1 VSLLTSNNPTI
12 QQSNNPT
19 IQQSNNPTIQQ
30 SSNPTIQ
37 QSNNPTIQ
45 QSMKIAVASQNR
57 KTIFDHAGRCRN
69 FWIFDIKENTISGKS
84 LMELPKEQSFHNSP
98 QSEPHPLDEVDV
110 LIVGGMGPGLVRKL
124 VRKGIQGI
132 ITPEKDPEKA
142 VQAYL
147 EGVLETL
154 SVGEHRCK
162 DHHHD

>member
-1 VSLLTSNNPTI
+1 MLTSNNPTI
-12 QQSNNPT
+12 QQSQT

-45 QSMKIAVASQNR
+45 QS
-57 KTIFDHAGRCRN
+57 
-69 FWIFDIKENTISGKS
+69 
-84 LMELPKEQSFHNSP
+84 
-98 QSEPHPLDEVDV
+98 
-110 LIVGGMGPGLVRKL
+110 GMGPGLVRKL